1 MSELVTKQN
10 SAPATVDPMQLLAT
24 AVSQGA
30 DIDKLE
36 KLMALQER
44 WEANNARKAFTE
56 AMAKFKE
63 SPPKIVKDTRV
74 RFSTNA
80 GVTEYMHAKAD
91 QVTEKISSALSAVGI
106 SHRFEISQNDK
117 AITVTCVLTHVSGH
131 SERTPLSAGADSS
144 GGKNS
149 IQAIGSTVSY
159 LQRYTL
165 LAATGLATGEEDDDG
180 TSADPIEF
188 ITDEQLSKLVDMIA
202 ATNSNTNKFCSVYKI
217 SALNLL
223 PADKFDAA
231 MKQLNAKLGK
241 MKNAS

>member
-63 SPPKIVKDTRV
+63 SPPKLVKDRHVHFNT
-74 RFSTNA
+74 TNYYHA
-80 GVTEYMHAKAD
+80 GLD
-91 QVTEKISSALSAVGI
+91 QITDKVAAALSAVGI
-106 SHRFEISQNDK
+106 SHRFEVSQTEK

-180 TSADPIEF
+180 TLSEPIEF